1 MKRLSFIEIC
11 FSLGTSDFFGLN
23 FYGAGLVSNNENPGM
38 EPSFDN
44 DKALTGSGDPDWIK

>member
-1 MKRLSFIEIC
+1 MEISI
-11 FSLGTSDFFGLN
+11 FLGTSDFFGLN